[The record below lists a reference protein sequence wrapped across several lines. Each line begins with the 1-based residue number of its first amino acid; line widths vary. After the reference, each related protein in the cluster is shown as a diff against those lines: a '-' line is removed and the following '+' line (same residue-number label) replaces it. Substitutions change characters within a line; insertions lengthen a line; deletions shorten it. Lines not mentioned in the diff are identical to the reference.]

1 MAELQDDSPGV
12 AAPAAEHSFLH
23 LLARHPRLATLFL
36 AGTAT
41 VFALGSTLVRFAYDA
56 GSGTLAIILVRTSF
70 AAAGLGVLLA
80 LRRVP
85 IRLSPRERWAAP
97 LLGLFVG
104 GYSGAMYKG
113 IEYMPVALVVLTFYT
128 YPLFTGLVL
137 WVSGKERLTL
147 ARAIAFPLAFLGLVL
162 ALDVSGGDFSRRGAA
177 WALTGAIGFTAVLI
191 LSGRLFP
198 PQRDTRPR
206 TFVMLATASA
216 AAALAALVTGQV
228 YFPQTAPGWAGL
240 MGSALCYLVAMT
252 SILMAAAAIG
262 PTRVAVVMNVEPVA
276 SLVLTFLILGDRLG
290 PLQLAGAA
298 LVIAAIYIC
307 QPKQA
312 AKPAAEAAQ
321 G

>member
-1 MAELQDDSPGV
+1 LAELRNDVPGLVAPSP
-12 AAPAAEHSFLH
+12 EKSFLH
-23 LLARHPRLATLFL
+23 LLALHPRLATLFL

-41 VFALGSTLVRFAYDA
+41 IFALGSTLVRFAYDA
-56 GSGTLAIILVRTSF
+56 GAGTLAIVLVRTSF

-80 LRRVP
+80 LGKVP
-85 IRLSPRERWAAP
+85 LRLSPRERWAAP
-97 LLGLFVG
+97 LMGLLTG

-147 ARAIAFPLAFLGLVL
+147 ARAIAFPLAFLGLLL
-162 ALDVSGGDFSRRGAA
+162 ALDVSGGDFSLRGAA
-177 WALTGAIGFTAVLI
+177 WALLGALGFTAVLI

-206 TFVMLATASA
+206 TFVILLTASA
-216 AAALAALVTGQV
+216 AAALVSLVTGEV
-228 YFPQTAPGWAGL
+228 YFPQTPLGWAGL
-240 MGSALCYLVAMT
+240 MGSALCYLLAMT

-276 SLVLTFLILGDRLG
+276 SMILTFLILGDRLG
-290 PLQLAGAA
+290 PIQLAGAA

-307 QPKQA
+307 QP
-312 AKPAAEAAQ
+312 PRP
-321 G
+321 